1 MDRILLTGA
10 TGVVGR
16 RVLPLL
22 VSAGHPVSAVS
33 RTPEQAELLRA
44 VGATPV
50 SMDLFDPASVRA
62 AVAGHGAVINLATH
76 MPPSTVRMLFRRSW
90 RENDRIRREGS
101 ANLAGAAASAGVGC
115 FIQESFAPIHAE
127 AGDRWIDEQWPVR
140 PSVYNRTA
148 LDAEASVERYAR
160 GGGTGVVLRFAWFY
174 GPDPVLRTM
183 LEGVRKGWGPLP
195 GAPNAYWSSVSN
207 EDAASAVVAALGAP
221 GGIYEVCDDEPVTR
235 KEFSEVCARVLGVPA
250 PRPLPRWLT
259 VLGGGILELMSRS
272 LRLSNAK
279 LRASSGWS
287 PRWRSVREGMPEAA
301 AQLGL
306 ARARAPAREQV
317 RAPG

>member
-10 TGVVGR
+10 TGVIGR

-101 ANLAGAAASAGVGC
+101 AHLASAAAAAGVAR

-127 AGDRWIDEQWPVR
+127 AGDRWIDESSPVR
-140 PSVYNRTA
+140 PSA
-148 LDAEASVERYAR
+148 
-160 GGGTGVVLRFAWFY
+160 
-174 GPDPVLRTM
+174 
-183 LEGVRKGWGPLP
+183 
-195 GAPNAYWSSVSN
+195 
-207 EDAASAVVAALGAP
+207 
-221 GGIYEVCDDEPVTR
+221 
-235 KEFSEVCARVLGVPA
+235 
-250 PRPLPRWLT
+250 
-259 VLGGGILELMSRS
+259 
-272 LRLSNAK
+272 
-279 LRASSGWS
+279 
-287 PRWRSVREGMPEAA
+287 
-301 AQLGL
+301 
-306 ARARAPAREQV
+306 
-317 RAPG
+317 